1 MSERVQNLR
10 EINIQ
15 KDILKDITAAEFA
28 IRLEVKHADSKIDYD
43 MLISN
48 LDRGIDI
55 LKTQQNNKSKM
66 LMTRVMDTKSELMKI
81 KISSVSKSSTTSSE
95 STSVSAPIMSSPTS
109 TTIAQSNTSPGTAPP
124 RLQEIRENLKLI
136 VREDGTVDWE
146 EAIASS
152 KEVAKF
158 GTELWERINGR
169 DEGQPSLGEL
179 LAPMQSKVI
188 ETEEIKRL
196 NEMVQMAQKELDFV
210 AKERDQLKSKLRDRR
225 KQGDTVLASDVDQLQ
240 RLELSYKERAKRVRL
255 FTLNYD
261 IERICAYL
269 AQEIESSAATSAT
282 VDQRTLIAEVALIDK
297 QLTSILAG
305 LQVNVVGSP
314 RSAEANSA
322 MTVDT
327 LQELLT
333 DADLVSLID
342 DDELTLICNEVSEMK
357 SQLGLGPQ
365 VGGAMDWG
373 SLGVLASDSLAKIK
387 QGLSFYG
394 EGTKILVNDIQYAA
408 ALITR
413 AAQGYTLKP
422 REVNS
427 LRRTGKDL
435 LTLIPFT
442 IILIIPLSPIGHVLV
457 FSFIQRYFPNFFPT
471 CYTEKR
477 LNLKSLLAEIERKN
491 LDDIIGTDEEA
502 TGFTG
507 LPGLAPLNQIT
518 DAVKNFWNG
527 IVNTLKPKEET
538 A

>member
-28 IRLEVKHADSKIDYD
+28 IRLEVKHTDSKIDYD

-81 KISSVSKSSTTSSE
+81 KISSVPKSSTTSSE

-109 TTIAQSNTSPGTAPP
+109 TTIAQSNTPPGTTPP

-297 QLTSILAG
+297 QLASILAG
-305 LQVNVVGSP
+305 LQVNVVGST

-518 DAVKNFWNG
+518 DAVRNFWNG

>member
-28 IRLEVKHADSKIDYD
+28 IRLDVKHADSKIDYD
-43 MLISN
+43 MLITN

-55 LKTQQNNKSKM
+55 LKSQYNNKSKI
-66 LMTRVMDTKSELMKI
+66 LLDRVVDTKNELI
-81 KISSVSKSSTTSSE
+81 KTKESNALISSSLSSSSPSVSQSSNSLPSTTSSNIGTS
-95 STSVSAPIMSSPTS
+95 STSSQPAIPALTKGES
-109 TTIAQSNTSPGTAPP
+109 QP
-124 RLQEIRENLKLI
+124 RLQEIRESLKLI

-169 DEGQPSLGEL
+169 EEGQPSFSEL

-188 ETEEIKRL
+188 ETDEIKRL
-196 NEMVQMAQKELDFV
+196 NEMVIIAQNKLNDL
-210 AKERDQLKSKLRDRR
+210 AKERNILKSKLRENR
-225 KQGDTVLASDVDQLQ
+225 KQGYPVVAVDVEQLQ
-240 RLELSYKERAKRVRL
+240 RLELSFKESEKRVRL

-305 LQVNVVGSP
+305 LQFNAAGSVKVQSSSIP
-314 RSAEANSA
+314 SAA
-322 MTVDT
+322 VDN

-333 DADLVSLID
+333 DADLISLID
-342 DDELTLICNEVSEMK
+342 DDELTLICNEVTDMK
-357 SQLGLGPQ
+357 NQLGLGAQ
-365 VGGAMDWG
+365 VGGIMDWG
-373 SLGVLASDSLAKIK
+373 SLGVVATEALAKVK

-394 EGTKILVNDIQYAA
+394 EGTKILVNDIQYAS
-408 ALITR
+408 ALVMR

-422 REVNS
+422 RYVCMY
-427 LRRTGKDL
+427 
-435 LTLIPFT
+435 
-442 IILIIPLSPIGHVLV
+442 V
-457 FSFIQRYFPNFFPT
+457 F
-471 CYTEKR
+471 
-477 LNLKSLLAEIERKN
+477 
-491 LDDIIGTDEEA
+491 
-502 TGFTG
+502 
-507 LPGLAPLNQIT
+507 IT
-518 DAVKNFWNG
+518 Y
-527 IVNTLKPKEET
+527 I
-538 A
+538 